1 MRRKRAGRCSRY
13 CPAPAPAV
21 CGRYSGPMELH
32 VWTAYLVATLLISI
46 SPGSGALLTMTHS
59 MARGPRGVLPGVLG
73 LQVGLVAIM
82 LVSGFGLGALL
93 LASEQAFLVLKWT
106 GAAYLFWLGLSQWRS
121 ASRGA
126 QAVDSEPQPD
136 PVSHHRP
143 ILGATA
149 VSAHT
154 PARACFMQG
163 LLTNVTNPKGIVFM
177 VAVLPQFLD
186 PARTLGPQLLLIAL
200 TSVAVD
206 FVVMRFGYATLA
218 AGLQRLMRR
227 PGAQRVRDRLFGG
240 VLMGMGV
247 SLVFVKRQ

>member
-1 MRRKRAGRCSRY
+1 
-13 CPAPAPAV
+13 
-21 CGRYSGPMELH
+21 MELH
-32 VWTAYLVATLLISI
+32 VWTAYLLAIILISI

-73 LQVGLVAIM
+73 LQVGLVAIL

-93 LASEQAFLVLKWT
+93 LASERAFLVLKWT

-121 ASRGA
+121 ASRGDA
-126 QAVDSEPQPD
+126 SVNQTAEPGQPV
-136 PVSHHRP
+136 PSSSALWRT
-143 ILGATA
+143 TA
-149 VSAHT
+149 ISAHT

-186 PARTLGPQLLLIAL
+186 PARPLWPQLLLIAL

-240 VLMGMGV
+240 VLMGLGV
-247 SLVFVKRQ
+247 SLVFVKRTA

>member
-1 MRRKRAGRCSRY
+1 
-13 CPAPAPAV
+13 
-21 CGRYSGPMELH
+21 MELH
-32 VWTAYLVATLLISI
+32 VWTAYLLAIILISI

-73 LQVGLVAIM
+73 LQVGLVVIL

-121 ASRGA
+121 ASRDDEA
-126 QAVDSEPQPD
+126 MNQATNAGQPA
-136 PVSHHRP
+136 PSSRA
-143 ILGATA
+143 LWRTTA

-154 PARACFMQG
+154 PARACFVQG

-186 PARTLGPQLLLIAL
+186 PARPLWPQLLLIAL

-227 PGAQRVRDRLFGG
+227 PGAQRVQGRLFGG
-240 VLMGMGV
+240 VLMGLGV
-247 SLVFVKRQ
+247 SLVFVKRTA

>member
-1 MRRKRAGRCSRY
+1 
-13 CPAPAPAV
+13 
-21 CGRYSGPMELH
+21 MELH
-32 VWTAYLVATLLISI
+32 VWTAYLLATILISI

-121 ASRGA
+121 ASRGGEA
-126 QAVDSEPQPD
+126 VAPSPEPGQAS
-136 PVSHHRP
+136 SSGS
-143 ILGATA
+143 ILRGIA

-186 PARTLGPQLLLIAL
+186 PARPLGTQLLLIAL

-240 VLMGMGV
+240 VLMGLGV